1 MKIKVIKTKEMEI
14 ALTPEQQKEIALHVL
29 RKAMGFWKVTQYGGT
44 YLKSVELGEAE
55 VWEQEGRDP
64 RDTHTKL
71 RKATAKDK
79 AAFLIIDHL
88 EKLPLDKLS
97 S

>member
-1 MKIKVIKTKEMEI
+1 MKIIVIKTKKVEVT
-14 ALTPEQQKEIALHVL
+14 LTPEQQKEIALQVL
-29 RKAMGFWKVTQYGGT
+29 RKSMGFYKVTQYGGT
-44 YLKSVELGEAE
+44 YLKQVELGEAE

-79 AAFLIIDHL
+79 AAFLIIDHI